1 MKDNLLIITPVSHIK
16 NFLDIVKKNFNFKL
30 ISDPSFNELKK
41 IIYKYDFIFTNPNM
55 SKIYFDKKL
64 LKNTNIRAICTAST
78 GTSHIDLQYIHEKK
92 IKLISLKDEK
102 KLINKL
108 SSTAELA
115 FGLTLNAIR
124 KINLSSQSVLNNKWS
139 YLPFL
144 GNMFSKLKIGIIGY
158 GRLGRYYAKYC
169 LAFGAEVFVYDP
181 YVKIRSKKIKVVKK
195 LGKNLSNLDVISIN
209 IHATKSN
216 INFIDK
222 KFLNYLKKNVN
233 IINTARGE
241 VINENHLI
249 KFLNKNKKATYS
261 ADVLANEQ
269 RNISK
274 NLLLKKFKSGNKQIF
289 LTPHIGGMTFE
300 GQEMAYHFALKKLI
314 NFKNIKN

>member
-1 MKDNLLIITPVSHIK
+1 MRYNLLIITPVKHIK
-16 NFLDIVKKNFNFKL
+16 NFLDLVKLNFNFRL
-30 ISDPSFNELKK
+30 IEDPSFNELKK
-41 IIYKYDFIFTNPNM
+41 IIHKYDIIFTNPNM
-55 SKIYFDKKL
+55 SKIYFDEKL
-64 LKNTNIRAICTAST
+64 LDNSNIKVICTAST
-78 GTSHIDLQYIHEKK
+78 GTSHIDLQYISKKK

-102 KLINKL
+102 KLISKL

-124 KINLSSQSVLNNKWS
+124 KINLSSESVLNNKWS
-139 YLPFL
+139 YLPFI

-181 YVKIRSKKIKVVKK
+181 YVKIRSKKIKVIKK
-195 LGKNLSNLDVISIN
+195 LGKILSSLDVISIN
-209 IHATKSN
+209 IHATTSN
-216 INFIDK
+216 TNFINK
-222 KFLNYLKKNVN
+222 NFLDCLKENVH

-241 VINENHLI
+241 VVNENHLV

-269 RNISK
+269 RNMSK
-274 NLLLKKFKSGNKQIF
+274 NILLKKFKSGNKQIF
-289 LTPHIGGMTFE
+289 ITPHIGGMTYE
-300 GQEMAYHFALKKLI
+300 GQEMAYHFALKRLI
-314 NFKNIKN
+314 NLKI